1 MPEEEA
7 DKRLR
12 LLRSRL
18 ILCGEA
24 PKTFQEAK
32 PVGYASKPFTNRR
45 VGANVADANVIR
57 TARSANK
64 PVQEAS
70 NEHTDGFHQL

>member
-7 DKRLR
+7 NKRLR
-12 LLRSRL
+12 LLRSGL

-24 PKTFQEAK
+24 PNTFQEAK
-32 PVGYASKPFTNRR
+32 PVGYAPKPLSNRR
-45 VGANVADANVIR
+45 VGADVADASVTG

-70 NEHTDGFHQL
+70 NEHTDGLHQL